1 MKYKKLPLILWNFLR
16 CHRRHVRTYKWL
28 YELELKLK
36 GNAEGGRHKWNS
48 LSKMNEEKGLFFS

>member
-1 MKYKKLPLILWNFLR
+1 MKYKKFAFIFCFFLG
-16 CHRRHVRTYKWL
+16 RHARQVRTYKWL

-36 GNAEGGRHKWNS
+36 GNAEGGRQKWNS